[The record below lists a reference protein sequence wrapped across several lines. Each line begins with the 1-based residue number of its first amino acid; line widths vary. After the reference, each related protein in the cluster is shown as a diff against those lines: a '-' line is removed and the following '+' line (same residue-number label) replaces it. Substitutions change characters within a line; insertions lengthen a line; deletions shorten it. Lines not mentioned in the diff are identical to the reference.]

1 MSNEHNLRRL
11 ANILEGYSD
20 EDVSNARKL
29 LRVEE
34 ILIDRMIGM
43 MRGRNDTV
51 FKMLSNEQR
60 KGATLIVQW
69 LIGNN
74 LIDIN
79 KVDMNYCR
87 TQTTVGI

>member
-20 EDVSNARKL
+20 EDISNARKL